1 MDVATV
7 LPSLDQPGW
16 RGWLRDSLN
25 FLLGLH
31 QPYHIFQGALEKR
44 PTNVFLG
51 VLEEMKMVMD
61 HGPLDG
67 KIPASGGAVMIANHP
82 FGGADAIA
90 LSAFCIRKRP
100 DTKILANA
108 VTAELPGAEKWMIP
122 LQILGQ
128 DGAIRSNRAAMKEAF
143 THLRSGGVLVVFPSG
158 AVSRWR
164 NDLARV
170 ADPEWSQH
178 VARLA
183 TKTGAP
189 VVPVKFFDRN
199 PDWYEVLGALHPIMH
214 TAMIV
219 RVFLGSRGRTIRFR
233 GGERIEADVLQK
245 FANTVDATDYL
256 RNAVDA
262 IGEP

>member
-1 MDVATV
+1 M
-7 LPSLDQPGW
+7 
-16 RGWLRDSLN
+16 
-25 FLLGLH
+25 
-31 QPYHIFQGALEKR
+31 
-44 PTNVFLG
+44 NVFLG

-61 HGPLDG
+61 HGSLDE
-67 KIPASGGAVMIANHP
+67 KIPVSGGVVMIANHP

-100 DTKILANA
+100 DTRVLANA
-108 VTAELPGAEKWMIP
+108 ITADLPGAGRWMIP

-128 DGAIRSNRAAMKEAF
+128 DGAIHANRGAMKKAL

-158 AVSRWR
+158 AVSHWR

-170 ADPEWSQH
+170 ADPAWSGH

-183 TKTGAP
+183 IKTGSP

-214 TAMIV
+214 TVMIV

-233 GGERIEADVLQK
+233 GGERIEADVLRE
-245 FANTVDATDYL
+245 FANTVDVTEFL
-256 RNAVDA
+256 RSAVDS